1 MAVGHTLILYQI
13 TVVRNLSH
21 PLNLGRFFMLEFGT
35 RLCSNMQAPCLAV
48 RGEFI
53 PLHSVIP
60 NESWVAMD
68 QLNLTRPLSLPRSPV
83 PLKPP

>member
-1 MAVGHTLILYQI
+1 
-13 TVVRNLSH
+13 
-21 PLNLGRFFMLEFGT
+21 MLEFGT